1 VIRLGDGSGES
12 NERMQKAVAN
22 LWSYT
27 GELFMPS
34 ACEVAAAEQKT
45 APDLLLLKPK
55 WEDRVKEVFAEATL
69 SFPGNGFMHSGGKE
83 GKHTEHLGYILAE
96 LQFMQRSYPNAQ
108 W

>member
-1 VIRLGDGSGES
+1 
-12 NERMQKAVAN
+12 
-22 LWSYT
+22 
-27 GELFMPS
+27 
-34 ACEVAAAEQKT
+34 
-45 APDLLLLKPK
+45 LKPK